1 MYRNQPILRLDEKA
15 GLMGGYSATP
25 VQAAKL
31 DAAPTILGIELKW
44 IS

>member
-15 GLMGGYSATP
+15 GYSATP
-25 VQAAKL
+25 VNAKS
-31 DAAPTILGIELKW
+31 DSSPTILGIELKW